1 MLASAVIAAEK
12 PCNIGA
18 KHSEGAGSSALGKDL
33 GLSGSEVLQILVSA
47 GAALVTSKAQLTL
60 LAVWLTPEEL
70 L

>member
-18 KHSEGAGSSALGKDL
+18 KHSEGAGSALGKDL